1 MGKIFLIID
10 KDILFQVI
18 SLFIAL
24 ATFITARAIE
34 KKRDRRI
41 ANRDTHQKLE
51 LASMDLFRFEGEN
64 INLIKPVWEKEAVMP
79 AHGTAAF
86 KATSNY
92 VCQMLNLFE
101 LAVKFREDKILP
113 PDVFGSWVAWFHD
126 LVTAPGFPVFWEDQK
141 WDYLPQLRN
150 IMNAG
155 LHLIE
160 EEPDEEVIES
170 RFYEYVSHVFKCD
183 VVAGWTDA
191 SEDTPFDDF
200 WRRNNPKHN
209 RNKGKELDMT
219 QLSIRWVTDDSE
231 VQAMVKLFVENSK
244 KNYISHGEIQ
254 VGRAINEKEWTQDIA
269 IRMATEFNDALKKSP
284 FGPSRLIG
292 AYFDGKPVGLA
303 LVEYDENPNGW
314 YATLSDI
321 AVDKTY
327 RNLNI
332 GEQIV
337 HWIFNHLKENNIP
350 QLFAESNLHNEPA
363 HQFLN
368 KLGFK
373 TLSKVFKK
381 NI

>member
-1 MGKIFLIID
+1 MGKILLIIEND
-10 KDILFQVI
+10 TLLQII

-24 ATFITARAIE
+24 ATFIIARAIE

-41 ANRDTHQKLE
+41 ANRDTYQKLE
-51 LASMDLFRFEGEN
+51 LASIDLFRFEAT
-64 INLIKPVWEKEAVMP
+64 NLDLIRPVWEKDEPIP
-79 AHGTAAF
+79 AQGTAEF

-101 LAVKFREDKILP
+101 LAIKFREDKILP

-150 IMNAG
+150 IMNSG

-160 EEPDEEVIES
+160 EEPDEEVMES

-219 QLSIRWVTDDSE
+219 QLAIWWVTDDSE

-244 KNYISHGEIQ
+244 KCL
-254 VGRAINEKEWTQDIA
+254 D
-269 IRMATEFNDALKKSP
+269 
-284 FGPSRLIG
+284 
-292 AYFDGKPVGLA
+292 
-303 LVEYDENPNGW
+303 
-314 YATLSDI
+314 
-321 AVDKTY
+321 
-327 RNLNI
+327 
-332 GEQIV
+332 
-337 HWIFNHLKENNIP
+337 
-350 QLFAESNLHNEPA
+350 
-363 HQFLN
+363 
-368 KLGFK
+368 
-373 TLSKVFKK
+373 
-381 NI
+381 